1 MYVLVRRDLDVTYRC
16 VQGGHAISKFAL
28 DHYDKLKEWNNNT
41 IVYLGVPNE
50 YVLNLWVSKLED
62 KEKIY
67 SCFIEPDLGDKITS
81 IACVDTG
88 EIFKSLRIV

>member
-1 MYVLVRRDLDVTYRC
+1 MYTNGKKIRYKTMVENTKLTD
-16 VQGGHAISKFAL
+16 FFEE
-28 DHYDKLKEWNNNT
+28 LKEWNNNT